1 MSRRKKN
8 RPGLLTLASRG
19 PWWVGASIAT
29 AILAVEAL
37 AATASRRT
45 GPLGAA
51 LAVVQSK
58 PVALLAIA
66 VALLFFGAAVVAA
79 LRGRERANLLD
90 VQRDLNSLKA
100 LDWRQ
105 FERLVAEA
113 YRRLG
118 YRVRVTGQGGADGGV
133 DLILTRGTEKVIV
146 QCKQWQSTSIGASV
160 VREMFG
166 LMAHHKATAV
176 AIVCTGK
183 FTRDAAT
190 FAAGKPIELVTGNAL
205 AELVESVRRGGVSPA
220 RARPVAAGS
229 RRA

>member
-37 AATASRRT
+37 AASASRRT

-90 VQRDLNSLKA
+90 VQ
-100 LDWRQ
+100 
-105 FERLVAEA
+105 
-113 YRRLG
+113 
-118 YRVRVTGQGGADGGV
+118 GV
-133 DLILTRGTEKVIV
+133 VSEN
-146 QCKQWQSTSIGASV
+146 
-160 VREMFG
+160 
-166 LMAHHKATAV
+166 
-176 AIVCTGK
+176 GK
-183 FTRDAAT
+183 
-190 FAAGKPIELVTGNAL
+190 
-205 AELVESVRRGGVSPA
+205 
-220 RARPVAAGS
+220 
-229 RRA
+229 

>member
-1 MSRRKKN
+1 MFRFLRR
-8 RPGLLTLASRG
+8 
-19 PWWVGASIAT
+19 
-29 AILAVEAL
+29 
-37 AATASRRT
+37 
-45 GPLGAA
+45 PL
-51 LAVVQSK
+51 
-58 PVALLAIA
+58 
-66 VALLFFGAAVVAA
+66 
-79 LRGRERANLLD
+79 
-90 VQRDLNSLKA
+90 QRDLNSLKA